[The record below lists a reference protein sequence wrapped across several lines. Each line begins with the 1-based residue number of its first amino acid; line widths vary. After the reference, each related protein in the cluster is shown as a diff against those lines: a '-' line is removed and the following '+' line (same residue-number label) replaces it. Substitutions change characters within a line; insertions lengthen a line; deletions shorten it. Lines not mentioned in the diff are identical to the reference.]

1 MDADGSYMCCCHV
14 VWSNHNTKSG
24 AGYMDMLLY
33 NHCNCIGICLC
44 CNMERKVEVM
54 GKRPIVST
62 LRSMKID
69 EEVIFGIHQRISLMG
84 TIANRLDVERASGM
98 SWKCKTDREAGIV
111 TVKRVS

>member
-1 MDADGSYMCCCHV
+1 
-14 VWSNHNTKSG
+14 
-24 AGYMDMLLY
+24 
-33 NHCNCIGICLC
+33 
-44 CNMERKVEVM
+44 
-54 GKRPIVST
+54 
-62 LRSMKID
+62 MKID